1 MIFKKNYNKINK
13 NTNRNNK
20 SNKEINNNYWKFLI
34 KKIYFSLFKFII
46 IFSIIFSTLLIP
58 FLSKNFGLVIVA
70 QTGSSSGTQSGTQQS
85 GTQTQKTQAPAEFTY
100 GFFSFSKNY
109 DSLKS
114 GGNGAGYKYTEKEIN
129 SIFGK
134 FLLIFEKQYQTYN
147 ESLYVFFNEKKEPI
161 FMKLTYTLMTKTSR
175 NFLEKLFLEIKK
187 VLHEKYGPTQR
198 EDLPYYRNYNDKYEI
213 ILSPLFAASISFDL
227 QVKLNEKYL
236 SYIDWYNKEVSK
248 TQDAEISTI
257 IKQY

>member
-1 MIFKKNYNKINK
+1 MK
-13 NTNRNNK
+13 
-20 SNKEINNNYWKFLI
+20 
-34 KKIYFSLFKFII
+34 II
-46 IFSIIFSTLLIP
+46 IKEKIKLLYVVILLLLIIVCQFN
-58 FLSKNFGLVIVA
+58 FLLEAQSTGTSGQ
-70 QTGSSSGTQSGTQQS
+70 QTGTSQTSSQAS
-85 GTQTQKTQAPAEFTY
+85 QKTQTPTEFTY

-109 DSLKS
+109 DALKS
-114 GGNGAGYKYTEKEIN
+114 GATNNGYKFTEKEIN

-147 ESLYVFFNEKKEPI
+147 ESVYIFFNEKKEPI
-161 FMKLTYTLMTKTSR
+161 FIKITYTLMTKTTRS
-175 NFLEKLFLEIKK
+175 FLEKLFLEVKK

-227 QVKLNEKYL
+227 QVKFNDKYIA
-236 SYIDWYNKEVSK
+236 YIDYYNKEVSK